1 VAIDGDADVQ
11 EQVPLALC
19 SCRYFCGGGSTIV
32 MAAQLNPIGFDCEID
47 AGYVAVEL
55 ERLTPLWN

>member
-1 VAIDGDADVQ
+1 MVMQMSRNRCRSPYV
-11 EQVPLALC
+11 V
-19 SCRYFCGGGSTIV
+19 CRYFCGDGSTIV

-55 ERLTPLWN
+55 ERLPPPWN